1 MKRSRTTMHPNDQ
14 SSQQVPSLQVPSAA
28 AGTAVNITRALFEDG
43 KHLKGINVI
52 APNLQVH
59 VHVGQ

>member
-1 MKRSRTTMHPNDQ
+1 MKRSKTMGSPREPGAQQIQ
-14 SSQQVPSLQVPSAA
+14 SAS
-28 AGTAVNITRALFEDG
+28 GTALNLARALFDDG

>member
-1 MKRSRTTMHPNDQ
+1 MKRSKTMGSPRE
-14 SSQQVPSLQVPSAA
+14 PSAQQIQSA
-28 AGTAVNITRALFEDG
+28 SGTAINLARALFDDG

>member
-1 MKRSRTTMHPNDQ
+1 MKRSKTAYSPGDASAH
-14 SSQQVPSLQVPSAA
+14 QVSTAT
-28 AGTAVNITRALFEDG
+28 GTAINLTRALFDEG

>member
-1 MKRSRTTMHPNDQ
+1 MHPNDQ
-14 SSQQVPSLQVPSAA
+14 SSQQVPSSQVPSAA

>member
-14 SSQQVPSLQVPSAA
+14 SSQQVPSS

>member
-1 MKRSRTTMHPNDQ
+1 MKRSKTTQ
-14 SSQQVPSLQVPSAA
+14 SPGNADALQASTA
-28 AGTAVNITRALFEDG
+28 AGSAINLTKALFDEG

>member
-1 MKRSRTTMHPNDQ
+1 MHPNDQ
-14 SSQQVPSLQVPSAA
+14 SSQQVPSS